1 MKFELYT
8 LVDITRTN
16 ARRGEDIKLYR
27 QQQNYLTAIN
37 TIGLRANPTIN
48 KYPQIV
54 TQHPKFGTEYK
65 GKQKVWKLVFDIEF
79 EDATNVEFM
88 KNDFNLVPVI
98 TDLDETAIIKDNVFL
113 SQDKQHFNIVFL
125 QIE

>member
-16 ARRGEDIKLYR
+16 ARRGEDVKLYK

-48 KYPQIV
+48 KYPQLV
-54 TQHPKFGTEYK
+54 TVYPNFGTAYT